1 MAVGVLRGRALR
13 RRHVPE
19 RETVMGRRRRHDH
32 GDRCGT
38 CGALLV
44 VNTSDDELVDE
55 LADDDLVDDWER
67 DERDD
72 L

>member
-1 MAVGVLRGRALR
+1 
-13 RRHVPE
+13 
-19 RETVMGRRRRHDH
+19 MGRRRRHDH